1 MVARDVLWAEDNPED
16 QLLIRA
22 ALSDLGG
29 APRVEFTDDGASLLE
44 RLEDG
49 RPDLVVLD
57 LKMPR
62 IGGLEALRR
71 MRATPDLARLPVSI
85 FSAGDHPG
93 ETAACLE
100 LGALQVVQKPVD
112 FRLFTEAV
120 HRVVSLPAAEAH
132 GRRRARHD

>member
-1 MVARDVLWAEDNPED
+1 MVAREVLWAEDNLED

-22 ALSDLGG
+22 ALSDLRG
-29 APRVEFTDDGASLLE
+29 APRVEFADDGANLLD
-44 RLEDG
+44 RLEEG
-49 RPDLVVLD
+49 APDLVVLD

-71 MRATPDLARLPVSI
+71 MRATPELARLPVSI

-112 FRLFTEAV
+112 FRQFTEAV
-120 HRVVSLPAAEAH
+120 HRVVSLPVEGAH
-132 GRRRARHD
+132 ARGRARHD